1 MLKGRVVLVTGST
14 SGLGKGLIE
23 KLLERGVRTTVTG
36 RKKEMVGEVV
46 RELAA
51 RFGSDRILGH
61 VGDLTEPPAI
71 ASLVTK
77 TLEVFG
83 GIDGVVANLGSGRG
97 RSGWAVGE
105 EEWGRMMTINFD
117 AARRLVEATIPHLR
131 TETGASIVLI
141 SSIASLWVGGA
152 PLTYTVSKAAL
163 NAYAKGLSIECAK
176 MGVRVNVVSPGNVLT
191 EGGTWDEKKQE
202 DAEGVSRMLEQEVPM
217 KRFAEPAEI
226 AEVVAFLLSEKSSF
240 MTGAQI
246 VVDGGQ
252 TRRIL

>member
-14 SGLGKGLIE
+14 SGLGRGLIE
-23 KLLERGVRTTVTG
+23 KLLERGARTTVTG
-36 RKKEMVGEVV
+36 RKKEKVDEVV
-46 RELAA
+46 RELAV

-61 VGDLTEPPAI
+61 AGDLTEPPAI

-77 TLEVFG
+77 TLEAFG
-83 GIDGVVANLGSGRG
+83 RIDGVVANLGSGRG

-105 EEWGRMMTINFD
+105 QEWGRMMAINFD

-202 DAEGVSRMLEQEVPM
+202 DAEGVSRMLEREVPM
-217 KRFAEPAEI
+217 KRFAKPAEI
-226 AEVVAFLLSEKSSF
+226 AEVVAFLLSEESSF